1 MEKEILFVHSLKYLG
16 VHLVA
21 GKCFSCCVKS
31 VRIKFHK
38 TFNAVTYRSKGIN
51 TELTTLHLF
60 KSYCLP
66 FISYGTEAVS
76 LNNSAI
82 NKFDH

>member
-16 VHLVA
+16 VHLVV

-31 VRIKFHK
+31 VRMQFYR